1 MAYFKEV
8 KIGYELTFEGEDTSK
23 LTAGKIAVAGTTEQL
38 TGFDD
43 GVAFNYNMAAGATSV
58 SVAFEENVT
67 GPAGGLNIQPMDA
80 AASYGWP
87 ETLKSVKITSIV
99 FVARAGATY
108 PAAGAS
114 KPTPKPT
121 VAPEFESSEFNYD
134 GLEQNWID

>member
-58 SVAFEENVT
+58 SVAFDEKVT
-67 GPAGGLNIQPMDA
+67 GPAVGLNIQPMDA
-80 AASYGWP
+80 AGHG
-87 ETLKSVKITSIV
+87 
-99 FVARAGATY
+99 RAGQTDLLCN
-108 PAAGAS
+108 
-114 KPTPKPT
+114 
-121 VAPEFESSEFNYD
+121 VFD
-134 GLEQNWID
+134 GHTCIFG